1 MLMMAP
7 IKTENM
13 PLRLCPCVMINW
25 FMPVAVRAKTV
36 PIR

>member
-13 PLRLCPCVMINW
+13 PLRLWSCVMINW